1 MTNSYY
7 DDQYDQYEDDYVDDQ
22 FVEAEQNQFYEQE
35 ATFAPRTDADVW
47 PQRSLARLV
56 GTLLWGVSLFGVV
69 AGTIWWFDILPT
81 PIPEKPLVVADDLS
95 GEMKITPKQINQKNN
110 SEKVALSN
118 PFEEMDRQNNVP
130 VFPTESETDDDNQTQ
145 VVEATYTVDTPQQQ
159 AHRQRELPAPKEL
172 LSYKETQ
179 NKKWDN
185 EKTSSPNATQQ
196 PPQMPVEKQ
205 SPASGIIQVSGEKTA
220 EFIKSPVPLTD
231 PMLSLTAI
239 DTLLKAGKELD
250 AHRELS
256 KIYWEQ
262 PAARPQIM
270 NRIESTAKAIFIS
283 RQKHYTAPY
292 VVEAGDQLIKIAQNY
307 YIPWQYLARLNRTNP
322 KNIRPGQKLK
332 VIKGPFAAII
342 DLSNYE
348 LTIHAHGYF
357 VKRYEIGIGKGDSTP
372 LGTFKVLN
380 KLENPTYYGPNG
392 NVIKADASDNPLG
405 ERWIDLGD
413 SYGIHG
419 TIDPNSIGKAKSR
432 GCIRMHNKDVEEVYD
447 FLGVGS
453 VVKIQK

>member
-1 MTNSYY
+1 MT
-7 DDQYDQYEDDYVDDQ
+7 
-22 FVEAEQNQFYEQE
+22 
-35 ATFAPRTDADVW
+35 
-47 PQRSLARLV
+47 
-56 GTLLWGVSLFGVV
+56 
-69 AGTIWWFDILPT
+69 
-81 PIPEKPLVVADDLS
+81 LS
-95 GEMKITPKQINQKNN
+95 
-110 SEKVALSN
+110 SA
-118 PFEEMDRQNNVP
+118 
-130 VFPTESETDDDNQTQ
+130 ESETDNNHQKT
-145 VVEATYTVDTPQQQ
+145 VVESAYKLDTPQQQ
-159 AHRQRELPAPKEL
+159 AHRKRDLPAPNEL
-172 LSYKETQ
+172 LTYKETQ
-179 NKKWDN
+179 NQKWDN
-185 EKTSSPNATQQ
+185 QKKSSPNSTQQ
-196 PPQMPVEKQ
+196 SPQMPLQKK

-220 EFIKSPVPLTD
+220 EFIKPPEQLTD
-231 PMLSLTAI
+231 PILDLTAI
-239 DTLLKAGKELD
+239 DTLLKAGKDLD

-262 PAARPQIM
+262 PAARPLIKD
-270 NRIESTAKAIFIS
+270 RIESTANAIFIS

-292 VVEAGDQLIKIAQNY
+292 VVEAGDQLGKIAQNY
-307 YIPWQYLARLNRTNP
+307 YISWQYLARLNRTNP

-419 TIDPNSIGKAKSR
+419 TIDSNSIGKAKSR